1 MPHRPPRAHR
11 PMMQQGRDHRR
22 TRRSRTFSPLSP
34 SCRTVNPPVSG
45 WQDFLSRPA
54 KHSRLFE
61 VPRQP
66 EGFALPAILSR
77 RAASAQGVMD
87 SERHRRVSSWNDKA
101 PESKQQTVLPPTPPQ
116 VRPLLRRSWC
126 RLDAQRG
133 SWGEPRPRRRLAGPA
148 ESRNSAPHDHWRP
161 IHPRENQDV
170 QHEPPDS

>member
-1 MPHRPPRAHR
+1 M
-11 PMMQQGRDHRR
+11 
-22 TRRSRTFSPLSP
+22 
-34 SCRTVNPPVSG
+34 SG

-77 RAASAQGVMD
+77 RAAFAQGVMD
-87 SERHRRVSSWNDKA
+87 SERHRRVLSWNDKA

-133 SWGEPRPRRRLAGPA
+133 SWGNPGLAAGLPARPNPGIL
-148 ESRNSAPHDHWRP
+148 RP
-161 IHPRENQDV
+161 TITGDRFTLGRIRMSNTNPGIPDPRE
-170 QHEPPDS
+170 EPQGTPYGA